1 MEQFTCY
8 LDAETTSGS
17 HINADLLSYSAILVR
32 DKDLKIVDSI
42 DLFARPRI
50 SRSYECDALLVNG
63 LNPYDIYDKEKHTYS
78 NHGIAKK
85 LSETFTKWKN
95 KGHVKFNAYAGFN
108 FDFLLTS
115 HTWFSNL
122 YSFPWLF
129 STNACQMDTLPLAR
143 NMEYYNP
150 NILKTDINKKNHKIF
165 KLASLCAMNGFPIK
179 DSHTAKDDTLGLKNL
194 TEYLKKSDSE
204 LFNKNLQFINK
215 KDVLPYVKNLK
226 YFYTTETFF
235 SKTRQFACCFLTEHS
250 FYAGYILA
258 FDLKHDPKDIFE
270 GKSNQELSKLLFATP
285 VKMRTIKSNRLPLIL
300 KPEEKWVQSIQDE
313 YSAIGKDE
321 LEKRAD
327 YIIKNRSEIA
337 TKINVILKD
346 KFEEKSLDQTKLKPE
361 EKIFALKP
369 SKDTQRY
376 MNAFV
381 IANKMEE
388 KQRIAQNFDGDEDL
402 KHLSELILID
412 EYGKEAFADKDYKR
426 IRKGISQRLLSTNN
440 ESYPTIP
447 SQFLRIDEIRVQE
460 KYDKEKLKKVEL
472 INSHL
477 EKMSEDHEKYL

>member
-1 MEQFTCY
+1 
-8 LDAETTSGS
+8 
-17 HINADLLSYSAILVR
+17 
-32 DKDLKIVDSI
+32 
-42 DLFARPRI
+42 
-50 SRSYECDALLVNG
+50 
-63 LNPYDIYDKEKHTYS
+63 
-78 NHGIAKK
+78 
-85 LSETFTKWKN
+85 
-95 KGHVKFNAYAGFN
+95 
-108 FDFLLTS
+108 
-115 HTWFSNL
+115 
-122 YSFPWLF
+122 
-129 STNACQMDTLPLAR
+129 
-143 NMEYYNP
+143 
-150 NILKTDINKKNHKIF
+150 
-165 KLASLCAMNGFPIK
+165 
-179 DSHTAKDDTLGLKNL
+179 
-194 TEYLKKSDSE
+194 
-204 LFNKNLQFINK
+204 
-215 KDVLPYVKNLK
+215 
-226 YFYTTETFF
+226 
-235 SKTRQFACCFLTEHS
+235 
-250 FYAGYILA
+250 
-258 FDLKHDPKDIFE
+258 
-270 GKSNQELSKLLFATP
+270 
-285 VKMRTIKSNRLPLIL
+285 MRTIKSNRLPLIL

-376 MNAFV
+376 MNDFV

-447 SQFLRIDEIRVQE
+447 SQFLRIDEIRIQE
-460 KYDKEKLKKVEL
+460 KHDKEKLKKVEL